1 MGEGVDPTDMC
12 RSLVGKVSRYRE
24 LVAVADPEIL
34 ALFEEWLEALEEEM
48 VALAREGVPL
58 ETKALSQKLGLS
70 PAGVEFLL
78 GKLRQTGKLPETSG
92 T

>member
-24 LVAVADPEIL
+24 LAAVADPNIL

-48 VALAREGVPL
+48 VALARDEGSL
-58 ETKALSQKLGLS
+58 ETEALSRKLGLS
-70 PAGVEFLL
+70 PAGVELL
-78 GKLRQTGKLPETSG
+78 LAKLRQAGRLPDPSG